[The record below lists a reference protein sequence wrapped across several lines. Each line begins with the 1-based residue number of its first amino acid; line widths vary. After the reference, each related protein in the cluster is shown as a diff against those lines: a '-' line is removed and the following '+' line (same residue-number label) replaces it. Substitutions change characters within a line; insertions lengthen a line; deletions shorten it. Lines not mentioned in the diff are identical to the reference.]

1 MGGPMRMAD
10 VRKIAVIGAGT
21 MGAGIAQACVAA
33 GFQVAMRDIEQR
45 VVDGGFRRIREPLA
59 KRVEK
64 GKMTTAE
71 VDGILARIRGVVDL
85 KEAVTGA
92 QVVIEAVFEKME
104 IKRELYAELDRLC
117 PPDIVFASNTSSLSI
132 TEMANATKRADR
144 VVGMHFFNPA
154 PMMKLVEVIRGSETS
169 DATVGLIK
177 ELCTKLGKDAV
188 EVRESP
194 GFVVDR
200 LLVPMMNEAFNL
212 LQEGVASAED
222 IDKAM
227 KLGTNMPMGPFEL
240 ADYTGLDIGL
250 DVMEVLFRET
260 GDPKFRPST
269 LLRKYVRTGRLG
281 RKSGRGVYNYTGT

>member
-169 DATVGLIK
+169 DATVALIK

-269 LLRKYVRTGRLG
+269 LLRKYVRAGRLG
-281 RKSGRGVYNYTGT
+281 RKAGRGVYEYTKG

>member
-1 MGGPMRMAD
+1 MHATD

-21 MGAGIAQACVAA
+21 MGAGIAQACAAA
-33 GFQVAMRDIEQR
+33 GFPVTMRDIEQR
-45 VVDGGFRRIREPLA
+45 LVDGGFRRIKEPLA
-59 KRVEK
+59 KRVER
-64 GKMTTAE
+64 GKMTQGE
-71 VDGILARIRGVVDL
+71 VDAILTKIRGAVDL
-85 KEAVTGA
+85 KEAVAGA

-104 IKRELYAELDRLC
+104 VKKELYAELDRLC
-117 PPDIVFASNTSSLSI
+117 PPEVVFASNTSSLSI

-154 PMMKLVEVIRGSETS
+154 PVMKLVEVIRGSETS
-169 DATVGLIK
+169 DETVALVKGL
-177 ELCTKLGKDAV
+177 CAKLGKDPV
-188 EVRESP
+188 EVKESP
-194 GFVVDR
+194 GFVVNR

-212 LQEGVASAED
+212 LQEGVASVED

-269 LLRKYVRTGRLG
+269 LLRKYVRAGRLG
-281 RKSGRGVYNYTGT
+281 RKAGRGVYDYSKA